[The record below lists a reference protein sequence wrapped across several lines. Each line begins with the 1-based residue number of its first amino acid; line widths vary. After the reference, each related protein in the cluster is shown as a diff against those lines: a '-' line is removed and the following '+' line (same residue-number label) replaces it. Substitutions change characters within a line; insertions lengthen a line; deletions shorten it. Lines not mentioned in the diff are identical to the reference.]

1 MKNSFQILYVF
12 GHGRKNKIVNK
23 SYEAKDFFYG
33 YLYLK
38 EKYSIEIVEP
48 KTDSLNTNF
57 VNFLFN
63 KLLTIYDKIII
74 KLTSFPSYSNEMI
87 SKLNLKKYFKSDVIV
102 FTSDAL
108 YISFLPIIL
117 CSKLFMKNKKVLVIT
132 MGLFGKKTESK
143 LKKALNFYFFKILL
157 AMSDKFIF
165 LGYGEYQNASQNYKK
180 TISQNKFF
188 FLPFNIDTEFW
199 SSEEKF
205 VRDGVLF
212 VGNDGKRDFKL
223 LEDIASRMK
232 NVKFTFITSHEF
244 STKLNNV
251 DYKKGNW
258 SKNLI
263 SDTELKKY
271 YLSAKLVIVP
281 LKNSFQPS
289 GQSVG
294 LQAISTNTPLLIT
307 KTDGFWGD
315 TKFLN
320 SSKINFVD
328 VNNINLWEE
337 KINLILNN
345 YENFQLDIDKLKK
358 FNKKYDISV
367 FNMLIE
373 EQLKENL

>member
-102 FTSDAL
+102 FTSDVL

-165 LGYGEYQNASQNYKK
+165 LGYGEYQHASQNYKK
-180 TISQNKFF
+180 HINKFF

-199 SSEEKF
+199 SSDKNF
-205 VRDGVLF
+205 ARDGVLF
-212 VGNDGKRDFKL
+212 VGNDGKRDFKF
-223 LEDIASRMK
+223 LEELASKMK

-320 SSKINFVD
+320 SSKVNFVD

-337 KINLILNN
+337 KINLILNKF
-345 YENFQLDIDKLKK
+345 ENFQLEDYKLKE
-358 FNKKYDISV
+358 FNKNYNIDV
-367 FNMLIE
+367 FNMILE
-373 EQLKENL
+373 EQLKENF

>member
-57 VNFLFN
+57 VNFLCN
-63 KLLTIYDKIII
+63 KVLTIYDKIII
-74 KLTSFPSYSNEMI
+74 KLTSFPSYSNQII

-117 CSKLFMKNKKVLVIT
+117 CSKLFLRNKKVFVIT
-132 MGLFGKKTESK
+132 MGLFGKQTESN

-165 LGYGEYQNASQNYKK
+165 LGYGEYQYSLQKYKK
-180 TISQNKFF
+180 YINKFF

-199 SSEEKF
+199 SSDKKF
-205 VRDGVLF
+205 ARDGVLF
-212 VGNDGKRDFKL
+212 VGNDGKRDFKF
-223 LEDIASRMK
+223 LEELASKMK

-244 STKLNNV
+244 STNLNNV

-258 SKNLI
+258 SENLI
-263 SDTELKKY
+263 SDTELKEY
-271 YLSAKLVIVP
+271 YLSAKLVIIP

-307 KTDGFWGD
+307 KTKGFWGD

-320 SSKINFVD
+320 SSKVNFVD
-328 VNNINLWEE
+328 VNNLNLWEE
-337 KINLILNN
+337 KINLIINKF
-345 YENFQLDIDKLKK
+345 ENFQLEDDKLKE
-358 FNKKYDISV
+358 FNKNYNIDV
-367 FNMLIE
+367 FNMILE
-373 EQLKENL
+373 EQLKEIC

>member
-1 MKNSFQILYVF
+1 M
-12 GHGRKNKIVNK
+12 
-23 SYEAKDFFYG
+23 
-33 YLYLK
+33 
-38 EKYSIEIVEP
+38 
-48 KTDSLNTNF
+48 
-57 VNFLFN
+57 
-63 KLLTIYDKIII
+63 
-74 KLTSFPSYSNEMI
+74 
-87 SKLNLKKYFKSDVIV
+87 
-102 FTSDAL
+102 
-108 YISFLPIIL
+108 
-117 CSKLFMKNKKVLVIT
+117 
-132 MGLFGKKTESK
+132 
-143 LKKALNFYFFKILL
+143 
-157 AMSDKFIF
+157 
-165 LGYGEYQNASQNYKK
+165 
-180 TISQNKFF
+180 
-188 FLPFNIDTEFW
+188 
-199 SSEEKF
+199 
-205 VRDGVLF
+205 F

-337 KINLILNN
+337 KINLILNK